1 VLSLV
6 VEIKT
11 DTAVRIKYNRTST
24 IQQSGNRFQEDQETY
39 DLTILDKISGS
50 IPFRERDGGKKVI
63 ELVESGQLEELVV
76 EEWSRLG
83 RNTLD
88 TIKTS
93 KYLDSHNV
101 NIVVRGLGLQSRP
114 GGKPN
119 PVWNLISSVMS
130 SLYELELQNIKERTS
145 VGRLVYVQNGGKLGR
160 PSGSVEDSET
170 FLNKPKSKSI
180 KKYLNKGHS
189 VREVSKLVGCST
201 GSVMKVKKHLTDL

>member
-1 VLSLV
+1 M
-6 VEIKT
+6 
-11 DTAVRIKYNRTST
+11 RIKYNRTST

-39 DLTILDKISGS
+39 DLTILDKTSGS

-76 EEWSRLG
+76 EELSRLG

-201 GSVMKVKKHLTDL
+201 SSVMKVKKLLD

>member
-1 VLSLV
+1 MLSLV
-6 VEIKT
+6 LKIKT
-11 DTAVRIKYNRTST
+11 DTVKRVKYNRISGITQT
-24 IQQSGNRFQEDQETY
+24 GNRFQEDQESY
-39 DLTILDKISGS
+39 DLTILDRISGS
-50 IPFRERDGGKKVI
+50 VSFRDRDGGKKII
-63 ELVESGQLEELVV
+63 ELVESGEVKELVV

-119 PVWNLISSVMS
+119 PVWNLLSSVMF
-130 SLYELELQNIKERTS
+130 SLYELELENIRERCRT
-145 VGRLVYVQNGGKLGR
+145 GLMVYLQNGGKLGR